1 MNPSPSPSSSPSL
14 SRRSALQ
21 AAAAVAAAG
30 AMSFASSTTATAST
44 DGSEG
49 KAAPKLVTYPRPSTM
64 PTNTSFQVKARIP
77 DGEWQ
82 TLDIYRPQLEEI
94 NATTGSG
101 KVYNTSMAYFDFSG
115 SAEIEITYLKG
126 GTTTARVR
134 PVALGITPE
143 LLGDTLRFTLD
154 EPRDLVIQINDQ
166 TFDCL
171 HLITNRIDHCPPA
184 ADDPDVIYF
193 GPGVHT
199 VTGNVLTVPSG
210 KTVYLAGGAVL
221 QAQVFF
227 KNVEKAALTGHGML
241 NAGPGGILCEGSRKI
256 RVEDVII
263 MNPNGYAGTFGES
276 ENVHVKKAR
285 SFSSKGNGDG
295 FDVFSSTG
303 IVFDGCFMRNSDD
316 CFAIYAHRWDYYGD
330 TRDITIRNCT
340 LWADVAHPINVGT
353 HGNTD
358 APEVIENLVI
368 ENLDILD
375 HREPQMGYQGCI
387 ALNPGDSNLIRSV
400 RIEDVRIEDF
410 RWGQVIHMR
419 VMYNTKYNTSVG
431 AGIEDVYVKNLSY
444 TGTHANPSLFLGYDA
459 DHAIKNV
466 TFENLVINGTVIADS
481 MKKPKW
487 YLTTDAVQWYYNE
500 HVTNLTFLT
509 TAEAEAAAA
518 S

>member
-1 MNPSPSPSSSPSL
+1 MNAPL
-14 SRRSALQ
+14 SRRTALQ
-21 AAAAVAAAG
+21 AAGATVLAAG
-30 AMSFASSTTATAST
+30 LSSGFLATAAHADDNNPAST
-44 DGSEG
+44 
-49 KAAPKLVTYPRPSTM
+49 LLTYPRPAAL
-64 PTNTSFQVKARIP
+64 PTNTSFKVRVRTAP

-101 KVYNTSMAYFDFSG
+101 KVYNTSMVYFDFRG
-115 SAEIEITYLKG
+115 SVELEVTYLKG
-126 GTTTARVR
+126 GATKARVR
-134 PVALGITPE
+134 PDALGITPE

-154 EPRDLVIQINDQ
+154 EPRDIVVQINDEI
-166 TFDCL
+166 FDCL
-171 HLITNRIDHCPPA
+171 HVITNHIDPHPPC

-221 QAQVFF
+221 TAQVFF
-227 KNVEKAALTGHGML
+227 KDVEKAALTGHGML
-241 NAGPGGILCEGSRKI
+241 YAGPGGILCEGSKNI
-256 RVEDVII
+256 RVQDVII

-316 CFAIYAHRWDYYGD
+316 CFAIYAHRWNYYGD
-330 TRDITIRNCT
+330 TRDITIQNCT

-368 ENLDILD
+368 KNLDILD

-387 ALNPGDSNLIRSV
+387 ALNPGDSNLIKNV

-419 VMYNTKYNTSVG
+419 IMYNTKYNTSVG
-431 AGIEDVYVKNLSY
+431 RGIEDVHIKNLSY
-444 TGTHANPSLFLGYDA
+444 RGTHANPSLFLGYDA
-459 DHAIKNV
+459 EHAIKNV
-466 TFENLVINGTVIADS
+466 TFENLVINGQVIADS
-481 MKKPKW
+481 MKKPSW
-487 YLTTDAVQWYYNE
+487 YSTTDAMQWFANE
-500 HVTNLTFLT
+500 HVVDLKFLT
-509 TAEAEAAAA
+509 TAEAEATAQ
-518 S
+518 

>member
-1 MNPSPSPSSSPSL
+1 MNTPL
-14 SRRSALQ
+14 SRRTALQ
-21 AAAAVAAAG
+21 AAGATVLAAG
-30 AMSFASSTTATAST
+30 LSGLTATAARADDDS
-44 DGSEG
+44 S
-49 KAAPKLVTYPRPSTM
+49 APKLVTCPRPSTM
-64 PTNTSFQVKARIP
+64 ATNTSFQVRVRTAP
-77 DGEWQ
+77 DGDWQ

-101 KVYNTSMAYFDFSG
+101 KVYNTSMAYFDFRG
-115 SAEIEITYLKG
+115 SVEIEVTYLKG
-126 GTTTARVR
+126 GTTKARIR
-134 PVALGITPE
+134 PDALGITPE

-154 EPRDLVIQINDQ
+154 EPRDVVVQINDEI
-166 TFDCL
+166 FDAL
-171 HLITNRIDHCPPA
+171 HLITNHIDPHPPA
-184 ADDPDVIYF
+184 EDDPDVIYF

-221 QAQVFF
+221 TAQVYF
-227 KNVEKAALTGHGML
+227 KNVEKAGLTGHGML
-241 NAGPGGILCEGSRKI
+241 YAGPGGILCEGSKNI

-263 MNPNGYAGTFGES
+263 MNPNGYAGTFAMS
-276 ENVHVKKAR
+276 ENVHITKAR

-303 IVFDGCFMRNSDD
+303 VCFDGCFMRNSDD
-316 CFAIYAHRWDYYGD
+316 CIAIYCHRWDYYGD
-330 TRDITIRNCT
+330 TRDITIQNCT
-340 LWADVAHPINVGT
+340 LWADVAHPVNVGT

-358 APEVIENLVI
+358 APEMIENLVI
-368 ENLDILD
+368 RNLDILD

-387 ALNPGDSNLIRSV
+387 ALNPGDSNLIKNV

-419 VMYNTKYNTSVG
+419 IMYNTKYNTSVG
-431 AGIEDVYVKNLSY
+431 RGIDGVYVKNLTY

-459 DHAIKNV
+459 DHAITNV
-466 TFENLVINGTVIADS
+466 TFENLVVNGVVVADS

-487 YLTTDAVQWYYNE
+487 YATTDSIQWFANE